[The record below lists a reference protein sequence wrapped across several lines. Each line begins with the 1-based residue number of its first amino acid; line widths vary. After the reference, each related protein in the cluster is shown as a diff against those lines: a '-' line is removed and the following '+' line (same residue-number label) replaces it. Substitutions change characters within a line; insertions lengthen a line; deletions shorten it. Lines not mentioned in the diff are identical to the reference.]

1 MKKERPNPVLLV
13 ALLGLFAVACSSA
26 SQSVPDS
33 PDLEV
38 EAVGQAQQ
46 ATPYVLHWHEGE
58 IRSDSQGRTISIT
71 VSPATGSTD
80 LSFWTTEI
88 PPGGRILVHRHDR
101 TEEILFVHK
110 GSGTVLVGDERI
122 NVQEGSTI
130 YVPRGTYHGLENES
144 DDDIVIAFVAT
155 PPDLVNFI
163 RGLGWPAG
171 EQPRLLTDEEMKDLE
186 DRYDS
191 KLPSR

>member
-1 MKKERPNPVLLV
+1 MKTASLNPVLLV
-13 ALLGLFAVACSSA
+13 ALLGLFTAGCSSA

-33 PDLEV
+33 PDLDM
-38 EAVGQAQQ
+38 EAVRQAPQ
-46 ATPYVLHWHEGE
+46 ATPYVSPWHEGE
-58 IRSDSQGRTISIT
+58 LLYDSQGRTTSIT
-71 VSPATGSTD
+71 VSPEMGSTD

-88 PPGGRILVHRHDR
+88 PPGSGILVHRHDR

-110 GSGTVLVGDERI
+110 GSGTLLLGDERI

-186 DRYDS
+186 ERYDS
-191 KLPSR
+191 KLPGR

>member
-1 MKKERPNPVLLV
+1 MKKEGLNPVLLV
-13 ALLGLFAVACSSA
+13 ALLGLFTVGCSPV

-33 PDLEV
+33 PDLDR
-38 EAVGQAQQ
+38 EAVGQAPQ
-46 ATPYVLHWHEGE
+46 ATPYVLHWHEGQLLY
-58 IRSDSQGRTISIT
+58 DSQGRTTSIT
-71 VSPATGSTD
+71 VSPEMGSTD

-88 PPGGRILVHRHDR
+88 PPGSGILVHRHER

-110 GSGTVLVGDERI
+110 GSGALLLGDERI

-130 YVPRGTYHGLENES
+130 YVPRGTYHGLVNES
-144 DDDIVIAFVAT
+144 DDDIVIAFGAT

-171 EQPRLLTDEEMKDLE
+171 DQPRLLTDEEMKDLE
-186 DRYDS
+186 ERYDS